1 MTGGYGGAGLLRG
14 GLPERKLRG
23 TKGPTLGGALW
34 AEGGA
39 KKAMRWGS
47 RPLWRRWGVMNT
59 GLYGI
64 ILSPHSA
71 PEMKQ
76 LAKRT
81 RARALLQFVV
91 RPEAGYSSP
100 AYT

>member
-47 RPLWRRWGVMNT
+47 RASLEAMGSYEYWLVWNNPVPAF
-59 GLYGI
+59 
-64 ILSPHSA
+64 SP
-71 PEMKQ
+71 
-76 LAKRT
+76 RN
-81 RARALLQFVV
+81 
-91 RPEAGYSSP
+91 EAACKADQSTCIV
-100 AYT
+100 AVCREA